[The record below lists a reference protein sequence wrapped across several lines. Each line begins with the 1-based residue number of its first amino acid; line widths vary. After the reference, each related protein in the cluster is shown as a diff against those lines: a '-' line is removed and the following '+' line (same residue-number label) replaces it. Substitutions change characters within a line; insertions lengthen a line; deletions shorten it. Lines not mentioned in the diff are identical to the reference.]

1 MRPDTSI
8 AAGEAN
14 GISARGP
21 WGADGAAFQ
30 GERRIDRFLA
40 LVILACGLLSMV
52 AGAYLILS
60 SYSPVPSWDEWAA
73 VDAIARV
80 HPLPVSWLWA
90 QHNEHRVLFYRLL
103 FLADVSWLSGR
114 HWIEFAAIL
123 AAQGFSLALLAG
135 MLRGIG
141 RLRGSLWR
149 ASFGLAAFCLF
160 CLSQRENFDWAFQI
174 SFLLPNLFLILALT
188 GLLRSQSAAASAGRW
203 GYLGLAIV
211 AAAAATYA
219 NGNGVIVWPVLIL
232 AAILL
237 RARPS
242 MAALLALAGGLLLV
256 AYLHGYVSPSYH
268 ASPLLSLHHPVSL
281 LVYVGRYFGVKVAR
295 GTAGTTA
302 GAVTG
307 LGSLLVGFALALRL
321 ARRGELQ
328 RPLPAAL
335 LALMVFPVSTA
346 FLTSLGRMNFGVDQA
361 AASRYQTFVLL
372 YYFALVLLG
381 LLSLAQTTKPALR
394 TALLAA
400 VTLLMLLYVSQY
412 PRRIRVSRARVL
424 EYKAAAL
431 AMLTGVP
438 DPKALTLLYPDP
450 EVPWRDLGY
459 IREHRWFMFSGAR
472 YAQLDQALTSLYR
485 LGPPDQCVGKVEE
498 VQPVGSGSEGLR
510 ISGWALDRRSALPLP
525 ELVAA
530 VDGQIE
536 GFALEGFPRSDVQA
550 ALHSSRAQKSGWQGY
565 VRLPELHHRLDVY
578 GVVKAKHGE
587 LCPIGSTELQ
597 P

>member
-1 MRPDTSI
+1 
-8 AAGEAN
+8 
-14 GISARGP
+14 
-21 WGADGAAFQ
+21 
-30 GERRIDRFLA
+30 
-40 LVILACGLLSMV
+40 
-52 AGAYLILS
+52 
-60 SYSPVPSWDEWAA
+60 
-73 VDAIARV
+73 
-80 HPLPVSWLWA
+80 
-90 QHNEHRVLFYRLL
+90 
-103 FLADVSWLSGR
+103 
-114 HWIEFAAIL
+114 
-123 AAQGFSLALLAG
+123 
-135 MLRGIG
+135 
-141 RLRGSLWR
+141 
-149 ASFGLAAFCLF
+149 
-160 CLSQRENFDWAFQI
+160 
-174 SFLLPNLFLILALT
+174 
-188 GLLRSQSAAASAGRW
+188 
-203 GYLGLAIV
+203 
-211 AAAAATYA
+211 
-219 NGNGVIVWPVLIL
+219 
-232 AAILL
+232 
-237 RARPS
+237 
-242 MAALLALAGGLLLV
+242 
-256 AYLHGYVSPSYH
+256 
-268 ASPLLSLHHPVSL
+268 L

-498 VQPVGSGSEGLR
+498 VQPVG
-510 ISGWALDRRSALPLP
+510 
-525 ELVAA
+525 
-530 VDGQIE
+530 QIE